1 MDKRIQDIYKRAGF
15 NTDEEKQDEPIKY
28 EDGKKLCSKCKER
41 KSLYSFGT
49 TDNKEYKSICISC
62 ETLLNK
68 PKEQAE
74 IVSENKGKPMITFPK
89 DKNDKQSN
97 KKMTKRITNPKVRKL
112 NKTMKDNVETR
123 ERLEKEAN
131 EFYQEVIIPY
141 VKKNHDGVTTTDIRL
156 YLKMDK
162 FQWVDAKLRK
172 LCELG
177 LLNKRRT
184 KHGEPFK
191 YFIVNAKDIG
201 IRTMED
207 GGQQA
212 DIEIIDDPI
221 KEPLT
226 SERERIENDK
236 IKRAKIEE
244 EKQKLISKP
253 IDEVMDNFDKNLKEE
268 KTQKEKFNEIKL
280 IEIDQPIDP
289 TMEPE
294 EDFISKISK
303 IADSINIDFIKKT
316 TTIIVSPTHNILR
329 AYDILTDDQKEKSD
343 IKYLNGNKVLVF
355 SW

>member
-212 DIEIIDDPI
+212 DMIDEKI
-221 KEPLT
+221 SLKLKYNEL
-226 SERERIENDK
+226 SRKYCMFIDK
-236 IKRAKIEE
+236 IKKMQLIKNNLNKNSNRKI
-244 EKQKLISKP
+244 
-253 IDEVMDNFDKNLKEE
+253 NLG
-268 KTQKEKFNEIKL
+268 FNE
-280 IEIDQPIDP
+280 
-289 TMEPE
+289 
-294 EDFISKISK
+294 
-303 IADSINIDFIKKT
+303 
-316 TTIIVSPTHNILR
+316 LR
-329 AYDILTDDQKEKSD
+329 E
-343 IKYLNGNKVLVF
+343 F
-355 SW
+355 SF